1 MRIIQPLSLLSAL
14 MLFVGCNDNVNENIE
29 QAMAEKWYFTLDT
42 SRTILG
48 DADAD
53 GRRPLYWSNGDC
65 IAING
70 LTSEP
75 LADIGDTAQAATFAF
90 SEEPSLPYN
99 ILYPASIY
107 TDATSVTLPMKR
119 EISPEVF
126 DVPMAAFVE
135 EDGAVHIR
143 HICAAIKLPLVRS
156 TKTVYSD
163 KYPVRYIKFEGNAKE
178 QVSGLFE
185 IDYATRTLT
194 SLIDPPQD
202 GYYHESR
209 WSRTYINHTLTDE
222 TTTVYLVVPA
232 VEYAAGFTITIYNT
246 QGHGMECKK
255 SSAVTLSPG
264 EIYTLPQVAYHPTFT
279 EIEVGI

>member
-1 MRIIQPLSLLSAL
+1 MRTILPFGLAML
-14 MLFVGCNDNVNENIE
+14 MLLVGCNNVDVVEENIIN
-29 QAMAEKWYFTLDT
+29 KWYLTVNAS
-42 SRTILG
+42 SRTSLG
-48 DADAD
+48 DADES

-70 LTSEP
+70 IASDP
-75 LADIGDTAQAATFAF
+75 LADIGEEARAATFAF
-90 SEEPSLPYN
+90 SEEPSYPYN
-99 ILYPASIY
+99 MLYPASIY
-107 TDATSVTLPMKR
+107 TDATSVTLPLKR
-119 EISPEVF
+119 EIKPEVF
-126 DVPMAAFVE
+126 DVPMAALVE
-135 EDGAVHIR
+135 EGGEIAMH
-143 HICAAIKLPLVRS
+143 HICAVIKLPLVRS
-156 TKTVYSD
+156 TETVYSD

-232 VEYAAGFTITIYNT
+232 IEYAAGFTITIYNT
-246 QGHGMECKK
+246 EGHGMDCKK

-264 EIYTLPQVAYHPTFT
+264 EMYTLPQVAYHPTFT